1 MGHVVEPQ
9 KNVPIAQ
16 EADVV
21 VAGGGVSGIIAAIAA
36 ARAGAKTVLVDRFG
50 APGGNIGPGMFVGG
64 SLTGWPGRSIDGGI
78 CGIAREFIETH
89 GAHGGG
95 AVPPFSAGHYMRDS
109 HVASYVATKMMA
121 ESGVEL
127 MLSAY
132 AADPI
137 LDGKRVAGLYVE
149 NKSGRQAIPA
159 AVVIDATGEADV
171 ARRAGGPVN
180 YPDPEIKERGRT
192 MGIQLVVGGVD
203 WDRHDAPDPKQWL
216 KRYVEIVDKATEEG
230 EFAPTQE
237 VPGLCTLR
245 GFEYRPSGSRSA
257 GTATGYVGVDWPDN
271 LNQGDGAHISRME
284 VEMRNRCFETA
295 AFWKKHVPGFEDSYL
310 LNIAPFLGS
319 RGGPAI
325 DGEVTLTQEDIDAE
339 RKFDDVIFI
348 FVNRRADPPGRMDA
362 PYRSLLPREIDGLLA
377 CGRSAARRPGSLMRG
392 RAMMMLGG
400 QVAGTAAA
408 LAIQGG
414 VAPKELDV
422 RTLQLALLDAGYY
435 LGDRSRL
442 KELHLV

>member
-50 APGGNIGPGMFVGG
+50 APGGNIGPGMLVGG

-78 CGIAREFIETH
+78 CGIVREFIETH
-89 GAHGGG
+89 GDKGGG
-95 AVPPFSAGHYMRDS
+95 SVPPFSAGHYMKDS
-109 HVASYVATKMMA
+109 YVASYVATKMLT

-137 LDGKRVAGLYVE
+137 LDGTRVAGLYVE

-171 ARRAGGPVN
+171 ARRAGAPVN
-180 YPDPEIKERGRT
+180 YPNPEIKERGRT
-192 MGIQLVVGGVD
+192 MGIQLVVGGID
-203 WDRHDAPDPKQWL
+203 WDRHDGRDPQQWL
-216 KRYVEIVDKATEEG
+216 ERYAKIMEKAGEDG
-230 EFAPTQE
+230 EFAPTHE
-237 VPGLCTLR
+237 VPGLCTLH
-245 GFEYRPSGSRSA
+245 GFEYRISGPREA
-257 GTATGYVGVDWPDN
+257 GTASGYVGVDWPDN

-284 VEMRNRCFETA
+284 IEMRNRCFETA
-295 AFWKKHVPGFEDSYL
+295 AFWKKHVPGFENSYL

-325 DGEVTLTQEDIDAE
+325 DGEVTLTQDDIDAE
-339 RKFDDVIFI
+339 RKFDDVIFV

-362 PYRSLLPREIDGLLA
+362 PYRSLVPKEIDGLLA

-408 LAIQGG
+408 MAVQAG
-414 VAPKELDV
+414 VTPRALDV
-422 RTLQLALLDAGYY
+422 PALQRALLDAGLY

-442 KELHLV
+442 KELGLI